1 MKKET
6 FGEKLIRKSFE
17 SGAVQKSWQIHLQA
31 FGPILAPAF
40 TDDYHARI
48 YLTTALNHISKR
60 NVKAGLQ
67 KLQVLEPACKTDAD
81 KAAWL
86 FCMGL
91 AMEMVNMQNEM
102 ISFYQSAGKYG
113 HSFYLPYAKVAKA
126 AHADAI
132 FDIAEENYAQAIRCL
147 KAETADEKNKTV
159 LASLYTNYASCLT
172 MMHRYE
178 DAQAALESSREIL
191 PTMFGRSAAET
202 ILEAARGNAEQ
213 ARALLEQI
221 KENEPALYETT
232 AEMVTKILE
241 NKHPHFAPMDMA
253 QGWAGKFWDWF
264 ISNEMKLLEKLDA
277 EDYASVFQMIQPK
290 LRELFPFMERN
301 LELAIDPREN
311 FCKITFADFYMV
323 SLQRAYREL
332 IDAAPSLATV
342 RWSFEL
348 TH

>member
-6 FGEKLIRKSFE
+6 LGEKLIRKSFE
-17 SGAVQKSWQIHLQA
+17 SSAVQKSWQIHLQA

-40 TDDYHARI
+40 ADDYQARI
-48 YLTTALNHISKR
+48 HLTTALNHISKR

-67 KLQVLEPACKTDAD
+67 KLQMLETACKTDAD

-102 ISFYQSAGKYG
+102 ISFYQNAGKYG
-113 HSFYLPYAKVAKA
+113 HSFYLPYVKVAKA
-126 AHADAI
+126 AHTDAV
-132 FDIAEENYAQAIRCL
+132 FDVAEENYAQAIRCL
-147 KAETADEKNKTV
+147 KAEPADEQKKV
-159 LASLYTNYASCLT
+159 ILGSIYTNYASCLT

-178 DAQAALESSREIL
+178 DAQEALQSSQEIL
-191 PTMFGRSAAET
+191 PSLFGRSEAQA

-213 ARALLEQI
+213 AHALLNQM
-221 KENEPALYETT
+221 KNEPALYEPT
-232 AEMVTKILE
+232 AETVTKILE
-241 NKHPHFAPMDMA
+241 NKHPHFAPIDMEK
-253 QGWAGKFWDWF
+253 GWTGKFWDWF
-264 ISNEMKLLEKLDA
+264 ISNEMKFLEKLDT

-290 LRELFPFMERN
+290 LREVFPFMERN
-301 LELAIDPREN
+301 LELAIEPREN
-311 FCKITFADFYMV
+311 FCQITFADFYMV

-332 IDAAPSLATV
+332 IEAAPALVTV
-342 RWSFEL
+342 RWSFDI